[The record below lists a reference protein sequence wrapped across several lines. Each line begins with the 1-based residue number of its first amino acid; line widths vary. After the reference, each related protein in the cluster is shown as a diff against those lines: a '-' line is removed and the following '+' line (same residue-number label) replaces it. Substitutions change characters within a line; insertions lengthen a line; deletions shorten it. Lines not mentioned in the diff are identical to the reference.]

1 MYGAARRL
9 EVAPVRTGI
18 IFIPM
23 LNTRAIFSL
32 LLALLSMAGN
42 TQEPEADAVANGNQ
56 QVALAPF
63 LQVWVPEREVTLT
76 EVIAADQAG
85 LFKAAG
91 TLAIPV
97 LNRDVWY
104 RFHYTANL
112 SDRRLLVINF
122 QELLY
127 QELEL
132 FEKIDGQW
140 LSTTISADQPIA
152 ERRVPYRFF
161 ALPLFADATTL
172 STVYFRV
179 NSFTYAFVAP
189 YLQSEQQFFS
199 DSQQQTITSVLLVG
213 AMIALTFYVWLVS
226 RPLLDPT
233 RRFALVGL
241 LLTNLLLIV
250 HADGFTVQFFGQ
262 VPHLTSAMFIICTS
276 AIYVF
281 HLLYARYCL
290 NLRNAGAVLN
300 YITTLIIVF
309 ILVAMVYAL
318 FFSSGHSGEVLTRI
332 SIVAIVM
339 IVNCSIIAAT
349 RQQPGAGYYLAA
361 VAFMMVIVI
370 YKALVNYGVLEHS
383 LSFRTYFYSGA
394 LSLSLLLSISLA
406 RRLIISYG
414 SQDALEQKAREAEA
428 RDAYKGQFLATMGQE
443 IRTPIN
449 GVIGMAQL
457 LSESRLDSTQRDYV
471 DVLLNSSKTLQN
483 MINDILDFS
492 KVSENTLQLEKV
504 DFNLDQLLIYTIT
517 TFGQINSGKPIKF
530 DLNEIHPLPFYLK
543 GDPTRIQQIINNLLR
558 QSFSTTERG
567 SVVLSATQVNSDE
580 TFSTLKISIRDNSTE
595 NPQTV
600 SKAFFDPFPGDEKLP
615 VIGEGSSSLGLAICK
630 RLTEMMGGEIGFIN
644 HPGDGNEYWFTLRLE
659 IDQTRQQQLMDSTIK
674 LQDTNIAIVF
684 GNPLFSKS
692 LLNYFVAN
700 DISVRELDYDLED
713 EEIQL
718 SGVDMLLVSNA
729 LGEASKRWLHAAQKA
744 GAEILMFNGLDNNI
758 FSNNEL
764 KGMGV
769 SVINPP
775 YGISQIIEVIGNL
788 LSGDRIDA
796 LSGYNNASRNN
807 DLSSLRILVAEDN
820 LISTKVIE
828 AILKSYQI
836 DADFVTTGSDAVAY
850 YESHQ
855 GHYDLILMDYQMP
868 ELDGC
873 GATLKI
879 REIEHNRSLPPT
891 IIYAITAYTSGDYRI
906 RCMRAGMNG
915 ILTKPLQKAL
925 LLELLESVNTKYS
938 P

>member
-1 MYGAARRL
+1 
-9 EVAPVRTGI
+9 
-18 IFIPM
+18 M
-23 LNTRAIFSL
+23 LKTRAIFRL
-32 LLALLSMAGN
+32 LLALLIIAGYPRGLSAE
-42 TQEPEADAVANGNQ
+42 TIANGNQ
-56 QVALAPF
+56 QVALAPY
-63 LQVWVPEREVTLT
+63 LQVWVPGQEVAIAD
-76 EVIAADQAG
+76 VIAADAEG
-85 LFKAAG
+85 LFQPAR
-91 TLAIPV
+91 TLTLPA
-97 LNRDVWY
+97 LNSDVWY
-104 RFHYTANL
+104 RFRYTANL
-112 SDRRLLVINF
+112 PAQRRLVINF

-127 QELEL
+127 QQLEL
-132 FEKIDGQW
+132 FEEIDGRW
-140 LSTTISADQPIA
+140 VSSVVEADQEIS
-152 ERRVPYRFF
+152 ERIVPYRFF
-161 ALPLFADATTL
+161 TLPLFGDATSTA
-172 STVYFRV
+172 TVYFRV
-179 NSFTYAFVAP
+179 KSFTYAFVAP
-189 YLQSEQQFFS
+189 YLQSEQQFFAY
-199 DSQQQTITSVLLVG
+199 SQQQTMTSVLLVG

-226 RPLLDPT
+226 RPLLDFT

-241 LLTNLLLIV
+241 LMANLFLVL
-250 HADGFTVQFFGQ
+250 HADGFTVRLLGQ
-262 VPHLTSAMFIICTS
+262 IPHLTSAGFIISTS
-276 AIYVF
+276 LIYVF

-290 NLRNAGAVLN
+290 ELRAAGAALN
-300 YITTLIIVF
+300 YIMTLIIAF
-309 ILVAMVYAL
+309 ILFAMIYAL
-318 FFSSGHSGEVLTRI
+318 FINSEHSGQIITRI
-332 SIVAIVM
+332 ALVAIVM
-339 IVNCSIIAAT
+339 IINCSVIAAI
-349 RQQPGAGYYLAA
+349 RRQPGSGYYLAA
-361 VAFMMVIVI
+361 VICFLFIAI
-370 YKALVNYGVLEHS
+370 YKGLVNYGFLEYS
-383 LSFRTYFYSGA
+383 QSFRTYIYTGA
-394 LSLSLLLSISLA
+394 LSLSVLLSLSLA
-406 RRLIISYG
+406 RRLIIGYG
-414 SQDALEQKAREAEA
+414 TQNELEQKAREAEA

-471 DVLLNSSKTLQN
+471 EVLLNSSKTLQN
-483 MINDILDFS
+483 IINDILDFS
-492 KVSENTLQLEKV
+492 KVSENALQLEKV

-517 TFGQINSGKPIKF
+517 TFGQINSSKPIKF
-530 DLNEIHPLPFYLK
+530 DLDEIHPLPFYVK

-567 SVVLSATQVNSDE
+567 TVILNAAQVSSDG
-580 TFSTLKISIRDNSTE
+580 TYSTLKISIRDNSSE
-595 NPQTV
+595 NPEIV

-615 VIGEGSSSLGLAICK
+615 IVGEGSSSLGLAICK
-630 RLTEMMGGEIGFIN
+630 RLTEMMGGEVGFV
-644 HPGDGNEYWFTLRLE
+644 HLPGEGNEYWFTLQLE
-659 IDQTRQQQLMDSTIK
+659 IDTTRQQQLLDSTNK
-674 LQDTNIAIVF
+674 LQDSNIAVVF

-692 LLNYFVAN
+692 LVNYFIAN
-700 DISVRELDYDLED
+700 NISVRELDYDLEA

-718 SGVDMLLVSNA
+718 SGIDMLLLSNA
-729 LGEASKRWLHAAQKA
+729 LGDASKRWLQASQMA
-744 GAEILMFNGLDNNI
+744 GTEVLIFNGLDNNM
-758 FSNNEL
+758 FTNEAL
-764 KGMGV
+764 RGMGV

-788 LSGDRIDA
+788 LAGDRVDT
-796 LSGYNNASRNN
+796 LRNYSNTNQNN

-868 ELDGC
+868 DLDGC

-925 LLELLESVNTKYS
+925 LLELLESVNTKYN